1 MLDIHQLSC
10 FVNVYEARSISKAAE
25 ASFLSQQAVSHS
37 LRELE
42 KRLGGTLFDRNSG
55 GVVPTKLGCA
65 LYSDAKKLLV
75 DCEALERHAKMLT
88 RGHLGL
94 SFAFANGVFS
104 VADAPALNQ
113 LASFTQTELG
123 TTLNP
128 LEQTTGE
135 CLDMLS
141 NGEADI
147 ICVFNPQKQSGL
159 HIQPL
164 RVYPL
169 YVGMA
174 PSHPLAQKEFITA
187 SDMAPYLLIS
197 DRRDTV
203 LNATMEHLAIPEDN
217 APQRYTPSTQ
227 LSSYAD
233 FMQRDNSLLLFTKPF
248 VCTYAG
254 KDAVIV
260 PFQSDAR
267 LRLCAVYRANH
278 PERVKLGKIVQHLQ
292 QLYDGVPV

>member
-10 FVNVYEARSISKAAE
+10 FVGVYEARSISKAAD

-42 KRLGGTLFDRNSG
+42 RKLGGSLFDRTPG

-65 LYSDAKKLLV
+65 LYDDAKRLLV
-75 DCEALERHAKMLT
+75 DCDALEQRAKMMT

-94 SFAFANGVFS
+94 SLVFANGVFS
-104 VADAPALNQ
+104 VTDSPALNQ
-113 LASFTQTELG
+113 LADFTQTELG
-123 TTLNP
+123 LALNP
-128 LEQTTGE
+128 MEQTTGE

-141 NGEADI
+141 GGEADI
-147 ICVFNPQKQSGL
+147 ICIFNPKKEAGL

-164 RVYPL
+164 REYPL

-174 PSHPLAQKEFITA
+174 PGHPLAGKAQLSA
-187 SDMAPYLLIS
+187 ADMIPFLLIN

-203 LNATMEHLAIPEDN
+203 LNATMEHLAIPES
-217 APQRYTPSTQ
+217 AGLQRYAPSTQ
-227 LSSYAD
+227 LSSFAD
-233 FMQRDNSLLLFTKPF
+233 FMQRDNSLLLFTQPF
-248 VCTYAG
+248 VRTYAG

-267 LRLCAVYRANH
+267 LCLCAVYRANP
-278 PERVKLGKIVQHLQ
+278 PERAKLGKMVQ
-292 QLYDGVPV
+292 QLEQMYAETVI

>member
-10 FVNVYEARSISKAAE
+10 FVSVYEARSISKAAD

-65 LYSDAKKLLV
+65 LYNDAKKLLI
-75 DCEALERHAKMLT
+75 DSEALERRAKMMT

-94 SFAFANGVFS
+94 SFAFANGIFS
-104 VADAPALNQ
+104 AADAPELNR
-113 LASFTQTELG
+113 LASYTQNELG
-123 TTLNP
+123 IALNP

-135 CLDMLS
+135 CIDMLS
-141 NGEADI
+141 GGEADL
-147 ICVFNPQKQSGL
+147 ICIFNPRKQAGL
-159 HIQPL
+159 HIQQL
-164 RVYPL
+164 RAYPL

-174 PSHPLAQKEFITA
+174 PGHPLAAKSVIA
-187 SDMAPYLLIS
+187 ADDLAPYLLIS
-197 DRRDTV
+197 DRRDAV
-203 LNATMEHLAIPEDN
+203 LNAVMEHLTVPESIG
-217 APQRYTPSTQ
+217 PQRYTPSTQ

-233 FMQRDNSLLLFTKPF
+233 FMQRDNSLMIFTKPF
-248 VCTYAG
+248 LRTYAG
-254 KDAVIV
+254 KNAVIV

-267 LRLCAVYRANH
+267 LSLCAVYRANH
-278 PERVKLGKIVQHLQ
+278 PDRVKLGKIVQHLQ
-292 QLYDGVPV
+292 QLYGDDRA